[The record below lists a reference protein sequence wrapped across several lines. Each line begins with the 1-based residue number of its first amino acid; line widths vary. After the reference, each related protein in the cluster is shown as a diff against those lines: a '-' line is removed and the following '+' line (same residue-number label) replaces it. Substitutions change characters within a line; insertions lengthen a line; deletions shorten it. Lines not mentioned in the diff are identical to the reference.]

1 MARERQNYTNETFVQ
16 RLGIIGG
23 DSPLAPHGD
32 GVRAQDSPLSS
43 SRLGA
48 AVTTLH
54 MAMNTALPMSTVA
67 ATIRQTWRYRE
78 LIYFFAWRDVK
89 VRYKQAA
96 LGAAWAVLQPLATM
110 VIFSLLFGRLAKIP
124 SDDVPYPLFAYVG
137 LIMWTYF
144 SGVAAHSVQ
153 SLIANSNLVSK
164 VYFPR
169 VALPASAALSGL
181 LDLAISSCFVVVL
194 MVYYGVFPGWPVVL
208 APLYLVA
215 LVLITVGFSLVLAA
229 LAVSYRD
236 VKYTV
241 PLLLQL
247 GLFVTPVIYPA
258 SFVPHKL
265 QFLLLLNPLARIVEG
280 LRGCLLKPEWPAPGT
295 TVLSLLVAVLVFA
308 GGWFYFGRAERSF
321 ADII

>member
-1 MARERQNYTNETFVQ
+1 
-16 RLGIIGG
+16 
-23 DSPLAPHGD
+23 
-32 GVRAQDSPLSS
+32 
-43 SRLGA
+43 
-48 AVTTLH
+48 
-54 MAMNTALPMSTVA
+54 MAMTTPLPMSTA
-67 ATIRQTWRYRE
+67 ATGIRQTWRYRE

-144 SGVAAHSVQ
+144 SGVTAQAAQ
-153 SLIANSNLVSK
+153 SLTTNSNLVSK

-181 LDLAISSCFVVVL
+181 LDLAVSSCFAVVL
-194 MVYYGVFPGWPVVL
+194 MIYYGVLPGWPILL
-208 APLYLVA
+208 APLYLAA
-215 LVLITVGFSLVLAA
+215 LVMITIGVSLVLAA
-229 LAVSYRD
+229 LSVTYRD
-236 VKYTV
+236 VKYMV

-258 SFVPHKL
+258 NFVPQKL
-265 QFLLLLNPLARIVEG
+265 QFLLLLNPLAGIVEG
-280 LRGCLLKPEWPAPGT
+280 LRGCLLKPDWPDLGT
-295 TVLSLLVAVLVFA
+295 TATSLLSAAVVIA
-308 GGWFYFGRAERSF
+308 GGWFYFGRAERTF